1 MKEYPRFRHLNVGDK
16 LYFVEVK
23 SNEGFGV
30 FNQVKRIAMTEA
42 EITAIN
48 FTEDN
53 YVKFENNYINF
64 KVNGNTLLNESGTIL
79 KDHNIFIFTTKEE
92 ARNQAYKL
100 INVINKEVVDDT
112 KSSNPAPTPS
122 TKRYEWDD
130 LVNLSEEE
138 IKEAAENMS
147 AEDLGRICATGLS
160 KFFAVLKEAMSNNE
174 EEKEDEEG
182 TVEENPAPVQNEVCD
197 RHQCDENPK
206 QPYVT
211 PAANDYV
218 APKSVPALLGIHV
231 TQSGVEKLNKDY
243 YADQNPLFDSPV
255 VFFHHIL
262 VPDLNPYTDGG
273 NEVEPV
279 YEAIEKWIDEKYP
292 EFAQLDYSD
301 DYYYDIYPAS
311 AISVCNEDDPIDFNV
326 YAYPNS

>member
-23 SNEGFGV
+23 SNEGFGM

-42 EITAIN
+42 EITAIS

-53 YVKFENNYINF
+53 YIKFENNHINF
-64 KVNGNTLLNESGTIL
+64 KVNGQTLLNESGTIL
-79 KDHNIFIFTTKEE
+79 KDSNIYIFTTKEE

-100 INVINKEVVDDT
+100 INEINKMVATDT
-112 KSSNPAPTPS
+112 VNEKKEEDENPVTPH
-122 TKRYEWDD
+122 KQYEWDD
-130 LVNLSEEE
+130 FADLSEDE
-138 IKEAAENMS
+138 IKEAAKNMTPG
-147 AEDLGRICATGLS
+147 DLGRILATGLVRFLGAL
-160 KFFAVLKEAMSNNE
+160 KDAVAADN
-174 EEKEDEEG
+174 EEKEEEP
-182 TVEENPAPVQNEVCD
+182 VEEVNETCLNHCPD
-197 RHQCDENPK
+197 HDCNK
-206 QPYVT
+206 HPYVAPT
-211 PAANDYV
+211 AEEYT

-255 VFFHHIL
+255 IFFHHIL
-262 VPDLNPYTDGG
+262 IPDLDPRTDGG

-311 AISVCNEDDPIDFNV
+311 AVSVCDVDDPIDFNV